1 MNPMSS
7 HIVDQQNLETRLRQ
21 TLDLLSRGCAGTI
34 SGIPME
40 LVDCCAA
47 TGTAVFSVK
56 TQPWMANPGGTLHG
70 GMCAVLMDMAL
81 GILVGCLPAGPRRN
95 SVTVELR
102 MGYLR
107 PAPLGETLHL
117 HAQVI
122 KTGSTLLYASGSI
135 CRPGEAEQPLTTA
148 EAVYFSGASHGEGE
162 QA

>member
-1 MNPMSS
+1 MAS
-7 HIVDQQNLETRLRQ
+7 HIVDQQNLEARLQ
-21 TLDLLSRGCAGTI
+21 ETLSRLTQGCAGTV
-34 SGIPME
+34 SAIPME

-47 TGTAVFSVK
+47 TGTAVFAV
-56 TQPWMANPGGTLHG
+56 QAEPWMGNPNGCLHG
-70 GMCAVLMDMAL
+70 GMCAVLLDMAL

-107 PAPLGETLHL
+107 PAPLGEPLHL

-122 KTGSTLLYASGSI
+122 KTGNTLLYATGSI

-148 EAVYFSGASHGEGE
+148 EAVYFSSAPHEEGE
-162 QA
+162 RA

>member
-1 MNPMSS
+1 MAS
-7 HIVDQQNLETRLRQ
+7 HIVDQQNLEARLQ
-21 TLDLLSRGCAGTI
+21 ETLSRLTQGCAGTV
-34 SGIPME
+34 SAIPME

-47 TGTAVFSVK
+47 TGTAVFAV
-56 TQPWMANPGGTLHG
+56 QAEPWMGNPNGCLHG
-70 GMCAVLMDMAL
+70 GMCAVLLDMAL

-122 KTGSTLLYASGSI
+122 KSGSTLLYAAGSI
-135 CRPGEAEQPLTTA
+135 CLPDAPERALATA
-148 EAVYFSGASHGEGE
+148 DAVYFSAGARRGEE
-162 QA
+162 RA